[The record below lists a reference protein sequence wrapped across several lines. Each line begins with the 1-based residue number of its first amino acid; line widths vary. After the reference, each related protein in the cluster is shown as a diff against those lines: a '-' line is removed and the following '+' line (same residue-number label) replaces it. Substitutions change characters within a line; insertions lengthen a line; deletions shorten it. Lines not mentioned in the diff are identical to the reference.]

1 MALVPR
7 LDQRQSQS
15 LVMTPQLQ
23 QAIKLLQMSNMELSE
38 FITEE
43 LEQNPMLEREE
54 ADRRDDIDAPD
65 VLHPDEIADSDL
77 DGVDVTDPVTLSDM
91 DFEAPAPTELSTTSG
106 LDVDYENIYTSNGIG
121 DDQTLADTPNQH
133 AEPAFSNSAHSG
145 GGGFESSVPDLEQ
158 VLSELPSLRDHLISQ
173 LTMDFADGAARIVG
187 LYLIDHL
194 NEAGYLELDIDE
206 AAATLGCD
214 AELVADTLTRLQH
227 FDPPGIFARDLRE
240 CLALQLQDRHRLDP
254 CMATFLDN
262 LELVAARE
270 FKKLEA
276 VCQCDAEDVADMIE
290 EIRTLA
296 PKPAMGFDQNIA
308 QLVTPDVLMR
318 PAPSGGWILE
328 LNSETLPRVL
338 VNNHYHAL
346 VRKEARTKNEKSYI
360 AEHFQSANWLV
371 KALHQRATTIM
382 KVAAELV
389 CQQENFFTHGV
400 QHLKPLVLRD
410 IADAIEMHEST
421 VSRVT
426 SNKFMATPR
435 GVFELKY
442 FFTPAIASTGSG
454 DAHSAEAVRHRIKEL
469 INTEP
474 PKKILSDDK
483 IVALLRADG
492 IDIARR
498 TVAKYREAMRI
509 PSSVQRRRDKAALQ
523 QTK

>member
-54 ADRRDDIDAPD
+54 ADRREDIGAPS
-65 VLHPDEIADSDL
+65 VPHPDEIVDNDL
-77 DGVDVTDPVTLSDM
+77 DNGNVSAPAALSDM
-91 DFEAPAPTELSTTSG
+91 NFEAPAPVELGTTSG
-106 LDVDYENIYTSNGIG
+106 LDVDYDNIYTSNGVS
-121 DDQTLADTPNQH
+121 DDHTLAATPNQY
-133 AEPAFSNSAHSG
+133 AEPAFSSSAPSG
-145 GGGFESSVPDLEQ
+145 GGEFVSSAPDLEQ
-158 VLSELPSLRDHLISQ
+158 VLFELPSLRDHLMEQ
-173 LTMDFADGAARIVG
+173 LTMDLTDGAARMVG
-187 LYLIDHL
+187 IFLIDHL
-194 NEAGYLELDIDE
+194 NEAGYLEVDIDD
-206 AAATLGCD
+206 AAAALGCD
-214 AELVADTLTRLQH
+214 PELVTETLTRLQH

-240 CLALQLQDRHRLDP
+240 CLALQLHDRDRLDP
-254 CMATFLDN
+254 CIATFLDN

-276 VCQCDAEDVADMIE
+276 ICQCDSEDITDMIE
-290 EIRTLA
+290 EIRTLT
-296 PKPAMGFDQNIA
+296 PKPAMGFDQDMA
-308 QLVTPDVLMR
+308 QLVIPDVLMR
-318 PAPSGGWILE
+318 PAPSSGWILE
-328 LNSETLPRVL
+328 LNSETLPKVL
-338 VNNHYHAL
+338 VNNHYHGL
-346 VRKEARTKNEKSYI
+346 VRKKTLTKNEKSYI
-360 AEHFQSANWLV
+360 AEQFQSANWLV

-382 KVAAELV
+382 KVATELV
-389 CQQENFFTHGV
+389 RQQDGFFTHGV

-435 GVFELKY
+435 GIFELKY
-442 FFTPAIASTGSG
+442 FFTSAIASTEGG

-469 INTEP
+469 IDTEP
-474 PKKILSDDK
+474 TKKILSDDK

-498 TVAKYREAMRI
+498 TVTKYREAMRI
-509 PSSVQRRRDKAALQ
+509 PSSVQRRRDKSAMT